1 MSDYH
6 DRLQA
11 CGLEDSDEDEYDSDD
26 DEHGQADDI
35 AAPSDSD
42 EELTQETQEDGH
54 AAPSPTSEVTE
65 QETEDV
71 TGEEDGH
78 QNAEGKEYRE
88 PRTAFVGTRWNGI
101 KNAYIRIDE
110 RNTDR
115 PRGSRPLGYIWVPSI
130 NGYRRVLSQT
140 LADEERLNLQARNR
154 QRPSGERLEALFGDD
169 VPNCSLMELS
179 FYVSAMGHSVP
190 ICWFELLSRAWS
202 IAVDKSGAGSQ
213 VIMSYERGNRKEL
226 GHLQGIA
233 RLKTH
238 EQLLDK
244 IRRWMKV
251 ALLLT
256 AGQFKCKIGLSFFT
270 GQTWEFMGGYVQ
282 KDMGKPHYLFF
293 AYPPIDEGA
302 LFVFLTHAQW
312 IHSIIC

>member
-1 MSDYH
+1 M
-6 DRLQA
+6 
-11 CGLEDSDEDEYDSDD
+11 
-26 DEHGQADDI
+26 
-35 AAPSDSD
+35 
-42 EELTQETQEDGH
+42 
-54 AAPSPTSEVTE
+54 
-65 QETEDV
+65 

-78 QNAEGKEYRE
+78 QNEEGRDYRE
-88 PRTAFVGTRWNGI
+88 PRSTAFVGTRWNGI

-115 PRGSRPLGYIWVPSI
+115 PRGSGPLGYIWVPSI

-140 LADEERLNLQARNR
+140 LADEERLNLQAKNR
-154 QRPSGERLEALFGDD
+154 QRPAGERLETLFGDD

-179 FYVSAMGHSVP
+179 VYVSAMGHSVP
-190 ICWFELLSRAWS
+190 LCWFELLSRAWR
-202 IAVDKSGAGSQ
+202 IAVDQSGAGSQ
-213 VIMSYERGNRKEL
+213 VMMSYERGNRKEL
-226 GHLQGIA
+226 GHLQGIS

-282 KDMGKPHYLFF
+282 KDMGKPHYLFY

-302 LFVFLTHAQW
+302 LFVSPTHAHR
-312 IHSIIC
+312 I